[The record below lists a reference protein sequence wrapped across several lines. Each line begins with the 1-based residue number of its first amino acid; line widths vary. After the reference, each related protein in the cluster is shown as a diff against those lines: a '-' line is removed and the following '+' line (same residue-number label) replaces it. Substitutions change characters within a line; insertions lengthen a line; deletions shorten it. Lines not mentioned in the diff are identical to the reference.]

1 MLRSLNV
8 VCTYVSL
15 STPIFSSSSA
25 FYEELDEKVKNGGS
39 LANFKEEKNRPEADL
54 DVI

>member
-1 MLRSLNV
+1 MLYS
-8 VCTYVSL
+8 TYVFL
-15 STPIFSSSSA
+15 SFPVFNSSFV
-25 FYEELDEKVKNGGS
+25 FYDTLDEKVKNGGS